1 MNSSFLQVT
10 IMRYIKGTD
19 VYKRQPHSRFPKMM
33 EAAGMSLQEVITQ
46 AIEEAVTL

>member
-1 MNSSFLQVT
+1 MFLTSAQEIFFHEVNT
-10 IMRYIKGTD
+10 IPGFT
-19 VYKRQPHSRFPKMM
+19 PHSRFPKMM